1 MRTRLMLT
9 DNADF
14 QVRVSLFGR
23 SSASDGVY
31 VVAKLSRGD
40 LVALDR
46 THSPMGFVVGNPTK
60 LWEELMLHPAKI
72 QHKTEVSFS
81 LSAGITNA
89 EGIWFDL
96 DEQ

>member
-1 MRTRLMLT
+1 MIT

-14 QVRVSLFGR
+14 QMRVSLFGR
-23 SSASDGVY
+23 STANDGVY
-31 VVAKLSRGD
+31 VVAKLTRGD

-46 THSPMGFVVGNPTK
+46 TYSPMGFVVGNPAK
-60 LWEELMLHPAKI
+60 LWAELMLHPAKI
-72 QHKTEVSFS
+72 QHETTVSFP
-81 LSAGITNA
+81 LSAGIIHA